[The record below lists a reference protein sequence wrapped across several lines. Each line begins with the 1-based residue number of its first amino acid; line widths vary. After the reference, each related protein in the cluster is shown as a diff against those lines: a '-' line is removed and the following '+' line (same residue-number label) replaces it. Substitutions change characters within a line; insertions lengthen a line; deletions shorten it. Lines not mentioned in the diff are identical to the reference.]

1 MSDLFSA
8 LLTGLLAFS
17 VADYTLGR
25 ARVSDPVCVVVAA
38 VFAVLTVVLAGV
50 LALTDIV
57 N

>member
-1 MSDLFSA
+1 MENLFSA